1 MWQAWVTGHII
12 VTCTAAA
19 YPWYAKPVQIAA
31 AAVSRDGVVR
41 VCMGQWRLK
50 GLTEV
55 VEQQAWQ

>member
-1 MWQAWVTGHII
+1 MWQAWVTGH
-12 VTCTAAA
+12 TA
-19 YPWYAKPVQIAA
+19 YLWYAKPVQIAA

-41 VCMGQWRLK
+41 VCMGQWQLK